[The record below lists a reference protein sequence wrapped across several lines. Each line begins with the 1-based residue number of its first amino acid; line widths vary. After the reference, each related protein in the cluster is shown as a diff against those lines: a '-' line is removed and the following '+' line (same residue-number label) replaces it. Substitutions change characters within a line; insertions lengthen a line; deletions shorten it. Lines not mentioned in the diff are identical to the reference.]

1 MPRWTNSLAAP
12 AERRPAGGIG
22 AAVAAANQRAR
33 RSLLRGHGGGHAP
46 VSNLELFFDLVYV
59 FAITQLSGF
68 IHHHLGWHGLAQ
80 GTVLFLA
87 VWWAW
92 IYTTWVTNWANPER
106 LPVRLLLLGLMLLS
120 LALAA
125 VIPDAFGT
133 RAGAFAGCYIALQLG
148 RSLVT
153 AAIFRGEGAARVR
166 NMLRIAAWFALSA
179 PFWIAGALAPE
190 SARLGWWLAALAIEY
205 AGPMTMFVTPG
216 LGRSSAQDWD
226 ISGSHMAERC
236 ALFIIIALGEG
247 IVVTGNAFA
256 SLPPGSAR
264 LGGFVLAFLS
274 AALMW
279 WLYFDLGAER
289 GARLISGHEQAGRV
303 ARNAYTYLHM
313 PIVLGVV
320 ISAVGDALLLELG
333 PATATRAYIL
343 VQIGGAMLFVAGLGL
358 FKRFANTL
366 GNFPMSHAAALV
378 LLAALGAAAWR
389 NPPGADRFAA
399 LGAAILALT
408 CLWEWVSYHGGW
420 VERMEALG
428 LPVPARFKAR
438 AERRRMLRE
447 AGGA

>member
-1 MPRWTNSLAAP
+1 MPRWTHFLTAP
-12 AERRPAGGIG
+12 VERRPAGGIG

-33 RSLLRGHGGGHAP
+33 RSLLRGHDGGHAP
-46 VSNLELFFDLVYV
+46 VSNLELFFDLVFV

-68 IHHHLGWHGLAQ
+68 VHHHLTWHGLAQ
-80 GTVLFLA
+80 GVVLFLA
-87 VWWAW
+87 VWWGW

-125 VIPDAFGT
+125 TIPTAFAE
-133 RAGAFAGCYIALQLG
+133 RAQAFAGCYIALQLG
-148 RSLVT
+148 RSLIT

-166 NMLRIAAWFALSA
+166 NMLRIAIWFALSA
-179 PFWIAGALAPE
+179 PFWIAGALASE
-190 SARLGWWLAALAIEY
+190 AARLGWWLAALGIEY
-205 AGPMTMFVTPG
+205 AGPMALFRVPG
-216 LGRSSAQDWD
+216 LGRSTTQDWD

-289 GARLISGHEQAGRV
+289 GARLISGHAQAGRV
-303 ARNAYTYLHM
+303 ARSAYTYLHM

-333 PATATRAYIL
+333 SAAATRPYIL
-343 VQIGGAMLFVAGLGL
+343 VQTGGAMLFVAGLGL
-358 FKRFANTL
+358 FKRIANTL
-366 GNFPMSHAAALV
+366 GNFPMSHGAALV
-378 LLAALGAAAWR
+378 LLAALGAAGWR
-389 NPPGADRFAA
+389 SPPGADRFAA

-420 VERMEALG
+420 MERMEALG
-428 LPVPARFKAR
+428 LPIPAGLKAR
-438 AERRRMLRE
+438 AERRREARE
-447 AGGA
+447 SAAR